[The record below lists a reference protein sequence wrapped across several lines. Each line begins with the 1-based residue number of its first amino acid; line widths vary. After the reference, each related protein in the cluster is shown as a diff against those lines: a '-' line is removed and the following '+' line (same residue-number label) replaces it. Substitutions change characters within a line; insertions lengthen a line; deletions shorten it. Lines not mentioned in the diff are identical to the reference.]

1 MQAQIYPI
9 SPIDPSVGGTI
20 RFAWTGN
27 QAFKNRCIIKQ
38 NDTNETVYDAVIE
51 TFRLEHEIDRNQ
63 ANLEHG
69 KKYKAYII
77 VFDKDGN
84 ASDMPALGEVFYCL
98 ATPVFRF
105 SNLSAGQVIPTSSYE
120 FQLTYSQEDG
130 EPLDSWSIALYNP
143 SYSQIASSNIQ
154 YDTRQLTYTFDG
166 FNNKSEYF
174 VRAVG
179 TTVNGISLDTGY
191 LPISVTFHMQDVFSL
206 LELTNRPKIG
216 AIQIRSNI
224 SSSEGHL
231 EQEAVYIDNEAL
243 DLTHNFVSYTEGFLL
258 RSDFSLVFIGYGF
271 AVNQWIPLIGGN
283 QHSGRLC
290 YRIGKIETDEMQA
303 YFEFQALSNG
313 VSYTIHSNR
322 IPKPDSTDR
331 IEVCLVRQGHL
342 YDIKIKNLT
351 KEAA

>member
-9 SPIDPSVGGTI
+9 SPIDPSVGSTI

-38 NDTNETVYDAVIE
+38 NDTNETVYDAVID
-51 TFRLEHEIDRNQ
+51 TFRLEHEIDFSK
-63 ANLEHG
+63 AALEHG

-77 VFDKDGN
+77 VFDKDNN

-98 ATPVFRF
+98 TTPIFRF
-105 SNLSAGQVIPTSSYE
+105 ANLTGGQVIPASSYE
-120 FQLTYSQEDG
+120 FQLEYSQEDG
-130 EPLDSWSIALYNP
+130 EPLDSWSISLYNP
-143 SYSQIASSNIQ
+143 SYSLIASSSVR
-154 YDTRQLTYTFDG
+154 YDTKDLSYIFDG

-174 VRAVG
+174 VRAAG
-179 TTVNGISLDTGY
+179 ATVNGISLDTGY
-191 LPISVTFHMQDVFSL
+191 IPISVTFNMQDVFSL
-206 LELTNRPKIG
+206 LELTNRPRIG

-231 EQEAVYIDNEAL
+231 EKDAVYIDNESL
-243 DLTHNFVSYTEGFLL
+243 DLTDNSIKYTEGFLL

-271 AVNQWIPLIGGN
+271 LVNHWIPLLKGKE
-283 QHSGRLC
+283 HAGRLC
-290 YRIGKIETDEMQA
+290 FRIGKIETDTLQA
-303 YFEFQALSNG
+303 YFEWNVLSNG

-322 IPKPDSTDR
+322 IPLPEARDP
-331 IEVCLVRQGHL
+331 IEVCLVRQDHL

-351 KEAA
+351 KEV